1 VRRIGEGLE
10 RQALERLD
18 QCRAHPRHAAEH
30 GPQAEPAPPGNG
42 PRVEAVRVG
51 HALEP
56 PDAAAVTSRDQ
67 PEAAQRFL
75 VAAQQVHQ
83 HVMDGPAVLRA
94 RATDLTLGQ
103 PRDHRQRGGTRV
115 RHAAHGLTAP
125 SREGGGRPGS
135 HGSHRSFL
143 SGGTPRTTARLR
155 LPIIVPSHATPDR
168 LGRNFRAA
176 FTRTDEERSMRTYHD
191 IQLADHTIT
200 TRELHGEDIVK
211 AGRFL
216 IARTLLD
223 LGAATVDP
231 LSPSNPLIF
240 SAGPF
245 AGTSFSNANRT
256 SVGCKSPLTGGIKEA
271 NGGGSFGYALGQ
283 LKIAG
288 FTLHG
293 ASPDWVVI
301 HFKKDGTVDFDEAT
315 PYLGKGNFEAHDLL
329 LKRYGKKVA
338 IGLCGPVGEYQG
350 LIAGIA
356 FSDKDGRPAR
366 LAARGGVGAV
376 MGSKKVKAVVV
387 DLDKVP
393 PFSEPKKVN
402 AAIKDYSKLLLADG
416 VVKNFYQPLGTMGM
430 ADVQNQ
436 MGGLPV
442 NNFSLGQ
449 QVNISTGE
457 KFKMGGSYI
466 AELNT
471 SRGGEQTH
479 ACMPGCVIQ
488 CSNVYV
494 DAAGKEVVSPVEY
507 ETLGLLGTNCG
518 LTDPDDL
525 AQLNHVCNDL
535 GVDTIETGAML
546 AVLMEAGLGRFGDP
560 TFMAACLREIHDGT
574 EKGRV
579 WAQGTARVGEHYQV
593 RRVPVIKK
601 QAISAYDPRVVEA
614 TGIAMMA
621 TAQGADHTA
630 GNLPRLKTRE
640 MDLGTMIEQSLVAQ
654 TNTAA
659 TDSLGLCIFGRSV
672 TEPNI
677 EFIVNAINA
686 ACGTSLT
693 PDFFSGLGRETL
705 RLEREFNRRAG
716 FTAKDDELPEFF
728 YTEALPPTNHVA
740 RFHGADVHDMYER
753 LPA

>member
-1 VRRIGEGLE
+1 
-10 RQALERLD
+10 
-18 QCRAHPRHAAEH
+18 
-30 GPQAEPAPPGNG
+30 
-42 PRVEAVRVG
+42 
-51 HALEP
+51 
-56 PDAAAVTSRDQ
+56 
-67 PEAAQRFL
+67 
-75 VAAQQVHQ
+75 
-83 HVMDGPAVLRA
+83 
-94 RATDLTLGQ
+94 
-103 PRDHRQRGGTRV
+103 
-115 RHAAHGLTAP
+115 
-125 SREGGGRPGS
+125 
-135 HGSHRSFL
+135 
-143 SGGTPRTTARLR
+143 
-155 LPIIVPSHATPDR
+155 
-168 LGRNFRAA
+168 
-176 FTRTDEERSMRTYHD
+176 MRTYHD

-211 AGRFL
+211 AGRYL

-256 SVGCKSPLTGGIKEA
+256 SVGCKSPLTGGVKEA

-293 ASPDWVVI
+293 ASPGWVVI
-301 HFKKDGTVDFDEAT
+301 HFKKDGTVDFDDAA
-315 PYLGKGNFEAHDLL
+315 PCLGKGNFEAHDLL
-329 LKRYGKKVA
+329 VKRYGKKIA

-387 DLDKVP
+387 DLDKIP
-393 PFSEPKKVN
+393 PFSDPKKVN
-402 AAIKDYSKLLLADG
+402 AAIKDYSKMLLADG
-416 VVKNFYQPLGTMGM
+416 IVQNFYQKIGTMGM

-442 NNFSLGQ
+442 NNFSVGQ

-457 KFKMGGSYI
+457 KFKMGGTYI
-466 AELNT
+466 AELNN

-488 CSNVYV
+488 CSNVYA

-518 LTDPDDL
+518 LSDPDDL

-546 AVLMEAGLGRFGDP
+546 AVLMEAGLGRFGDAK
-560 TFMAACLREIHDGT
+560 FMADCLAEVRAAT

-579 WAQGTARVGEHYQV
+579 WAQGTARVGEHYRV
-593 RRVPVIKK
+593 GRVPVIKK

-640 MDLGTMIEQSLVAQ
+640 MDLASMIEQSLVAQ

-686 ACGTSLT
+686 ACGTALT
-693 PDFFSGLGRETL
+693 ADFFAALGRETL

>member
-1 VRRIGEGLE
+1 
-10 RQALERLD
+10 
-18 QCRAHPRHAAEH
+18 
-30 GPQAEPAPPGNG
+30 
-42 PRVEAVRVG
+42 
-51 HALEP
+51 
-56 PDAAAVTSRDQ
+56 
-67 PEAAQRFL
+67 
-75 VAAQQVHQ
+75 
-83 HVMDGPAVLRA
+83 
-94 RATDLTLGQ
+94 
-103 PRDHRQRGGTRV
+103 
-115 RHAAHGLTAP
+115 
-125 SREGGGRPGS
+125 
-135 HGSHRSFL
+135 
-143 SGGTPRTTARLR
+143 
-155 LPIIVPSHATPDR
+155 
-168 LGRNFRAA
+168 
-176 FTRTDEERSMRTYHD
+176 MRTYYD
-191 IQLADHTIT
+191 IRLDDRTLT
-200 TRELHGEDIVK
+200 KREVQGEAIAR
-211 AGRFL
+211 AGRYL

-231 LSPSNPLIF
+231 LSPQNPLIF

-271 NGGGSFGYALGQ
+271 NGGGSFSYALGQ

-293 ASPDWVVI
+293 ASPGWVVI
-301 HFKKDGTVDFDEAT
+301 HFKKDGGIDFDDAA

-387 DLDKVP
+387 DLDKIP

-402 AAIKDYSKLLLADG
+402 AAIKDYSKMLLADG
-416 VVKNFYQPLGTMGM
+416 IVLNFYQKIGTMGM

-442 NNFSLGQ
+442 RNFSAGQ
-449 QVNISTGE
+449 LVNISTGE
-457 KFKMGGSYI
+457 KFKMGGQYI
-466 AELNT
+466 TELNNA
-471 SRGGEQTH
+471 RGGEQTH

-488 CSNVYV
+488 CSNVYA
-494 DAAGKEVVSPVEY
+494 DASGKEVVSPVEY

-518 LTDPDDL
+518 LSDPDDL

-535 GVDTIETGAML
+535 GVDTIETGATL
-546 AVLMEAGLGRFGDP
+546 AVLMEAGLGVFGDAK
-560 TFMAACLREIHDGT
+560 FMADCLAEVRNGT
-574 EKGRV
+574 EQGRL
-579 WAQGTARVGEHYQV
+579 WAEGTARVGEHYNV

-640 MDLGTMIEQSLVAQ
+640 MDLSSMIEQSLVAQ

-659 TDSLGLCIFGRSV
+659 SDSLGLCIFGRSV

-686 ACGTSLT
+686 AAGTSLT
-693 PDFFSGLGRETL
+693 VDFFAALGRETL
-705 RLEREFNRRAG
+705 RLEAEFNRRAG
-716 FTAKDDELPEFF
+716 FTEKDDELPAFF
-728 YTEALPPTNHVA
+728 YSEALPPTDHVA
-740 RFHGADVHDMYER
+740 RFHGADVHHMYER
-753 LPA
+753 LPT